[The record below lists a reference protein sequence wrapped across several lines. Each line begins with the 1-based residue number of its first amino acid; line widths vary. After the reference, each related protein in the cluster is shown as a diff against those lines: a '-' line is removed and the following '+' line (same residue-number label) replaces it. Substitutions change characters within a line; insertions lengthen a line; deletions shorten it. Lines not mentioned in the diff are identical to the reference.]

1 MVRQSAFSQEEE
13 PDSCHFDGHQ
23 IVTKWTVKYH
33 MERIIEILHLEN
45 RAQVIAY
52 AACMGFVDDTGSGEK
67 IIVYISGRLLG
78 AGYLVDNNRVKSL
91 TIKKKRV
98 KFNP

>member
-1 MVRQSAFSQEEE
+1 
-13 PDSCHFDGHQ
+13 
-23 IVTKWTVKYH
+23 
-33 MERIIEILHLEN
+33 
-45 RAQVIAY
+45 VIAY